1 VVPVK
6 ITCTLPEITD
16 SLLSLFLIVVSIE
29 LVNVFKLPVDVSIF
43 VSLLFCVSFSE
54 LNEDDI
60 LPILELRPDVVVA
73 TDELKAPID
82 ELNPLVVVATE
93 ELKDPIEE
101 LRSEVVVAA
110 EELNELIDKVN
121 PDVVDATDELR
132 EPIDK
137 VKPLVVVAIDE
148 LSVEIVPSKLE
159 LNEPILADTLELNV
173 EYPVVPVIK
182 TWIEP
187 DITFSSFISFLILVS
202 IELVNVLYEDVEFSI
217 AKSLPSFDEVYA

>member
-1 VVPVK
+1 MPVK

-73 TDELKAPID
+73 TD